1 MQELAELAQQDNKKL
16 EELKS
21 AQTELERLL
30 QEETQAKRDEE
41 IVRALQARYTSVTIT
56 LLYLICK
63 YFNTILFQIAL
74 FRLTLPNKA

>member
-16 EELKS
+16 EELKN

-41 IVRALQARYTSVTIT
+41 IVRALQARYAKNVNLRKLSITIV
-56 LLYLICK
+56 K
-63 YFNTILFQIAL
+63 
-74 FRLTLPNKA
+74 

>member
-1 MQELAELAQQDNKKL
+1 MIYLQELAELAQQDNKKL

-41 IVRALQARYTSVTIT
+41 IVRALQARYTSVTIS
-56 LLYLICK
+56 LS
-63 YFNTILFQIAL
+63 
-74 FRLTLPNKA
+74 